1 MIFIK
6 MLRLITLLL
15 AIQFKIG
22 SAQPRRVLQGQLG
35 RIVCTKELCWEKF
48 ASMKKAG
55 KLLGYFYS
63 KSDIPTKGC
72 FVKGDSMYFGTGGT
86 LAEMRISD
94 LSGEKKRVWCDATS
108 TTSNEEILSDN
119 PRICTTEE
127 QCKARY
133 ITKKQTGDIQG
144 YFYASIDYKTKG
156 CVMKGDNVYFGIG
169 GTDEEMALSFLTGQ
183 QVRVWCNAAA
193 EIVTTATTTTTST
206 TSAQFSDTITTFYLM
221 ADCPYSANE
230 RENLM
235 PAHVAGIG
243 VDAEFLVHLGDL
255 HNGHEDNCEEW
266 AYQSASSILRKS
278 RVPTFVLPGDNDIN
292 DCKDIGQGNAMWAKY
307 FKRIDER
314 WNHDFNVTRWG
325 DLDESFS
332 FLRKGV
338 LFFGV
343 NIPGGK
349 PNNPSDA
356 MERFDEHLERI
367 GSILNGLSDDEYKV
381 MVLLG
386 HVDPTY
392 GQAGSSQIFFN
403 KFADIVKNIGKPTV
417 YFHGDFH
424 KYYETEGG
432 DYDVDNYLRISLDGE
447 SISPP
452 LRVEIDVS
460 RENPIE
466 VSRRRSGLSVDCCS
480 DGWPRNEVL

>member
-1 MIFIK
+1 
-6 MLRLITLLL
+6 
-15 AIQFKIG
+15 
-22 SAQPRRVLQGQLG
+22 
-35 RIVCTKELCWEKF
+35 
-48 ASMKKAG
+48 MKKAG

-94 LSGEKKRVWCDATS
+94 LSSEKKRVWCDATS

-133 ITKKQTGDIQG
+133 LTKKQTGDIQG
-144 YFYASIDYKTKG
+144 YFYASIDYITKG

-169 GTDEEMALSFLTGQ
+169 GTDEEMSISVLTGQ
-183 QVRVWCNAAA
+183 QVRVWCNAAV

-206 TSAQFSDTITTFYLM
+206 ISSQFSDTITTFYLM

-243 VDAEFLVHLGDL
+243 VD
-255 HNGHEDNCEEW
+255 
-266 AYQSASSILRKS
+266 
-278 RVPTFVLPGDNDIN
+278 IN
-292 DCKDIGQGNAMWAKY
+292 DCKDIGQGKAMWAKY

-349 PNNPSDA
+349 PNDSSDA
-356 MERFDEHLERI
+356 KERFDEHLERI

-392 GQAGSSQIFFN
+392 GQAGNSQVFFN
-403 KFADIVKNIGKPTV
+403 RFADFAKNIGKPTV

-452 LRVEIDVS
+452 IRVKIDVS
-460 RENPIE
+460 KENPIE